1 MTPALPRAP
10 GRLAEV
16 LAVLDQ
22 AVLGKP
28 LATRLALVGL
38 LARGHVL
45 IEDIPGVGKTT
56 LATALATALGLGFQ
70 RIQFTSDL
78 LPGDLLGAS
87 IFDRERQTFTFH
99 PGPIFAPVVLA
110 DEVNRASPKT
120 QSALLEAMEERRVTV
135 DGRTHPLPLP
145 FHVIATQNPLEQAG
159 TYPLPESQL
168 DRFLLRVPLG
178 FPDRAGERQLL
189 REGRERRAD
198 VAAVLNPASVIE
210 AQEQAAAIH
219 VAEPIIEYLLNLA
232 ERSREGGH
240 GLSPRAVLGLRRA
253 AQAWALLDGRDHLIP
268 EDVRAVAPAVM
279 GHRLGPDGTAR
290 ASAILA
296 TVRMP

>member
-1 MTPALPRAP
+1 MSRTSDPL
-10 GRLAEV
+10 RLAEV
-16 LAVLDQ
+16 LAALDG

-28 LATRLALVGL
+28 MATRLALVGL

-45 IEDIPGVGKTT
+45 IEDLPGVGKTT
-56 LATALATALGLGFQ
+56 LATALATALGLGFH

-78 LPGDLLGAS
+78 LPGDLLGGS
-87 IFDRERQTFTFH
+87 VYDRERQVFTFH
-99 PGPIFAPVVLA
+99 PGPIFAPVILA
-110 DEVNRASPKT
+110 DEVNRASPRT

-145 FHVIATQNPLEQAG
+145 FLVIATQNPLDQAG
-159 TYPLPESQL
+159 TSALPESQL

-178 FPDRAGERQLL
+178 FPDRDAERRLL

-198 VAAVLNPASVIE
+198 VPAVLDAAAVLA
-210 AQEQAAAIH
+210 AQERATAIH
-219 VAEPIIEYLLNLA
+219 VAEPILDYLLDLA
-232 ERSREGGH
+232 ERSRAGGL

-253 AQAWALLDGRDHLIP
+253 AQAWALLDGRDHVLP

-279 GHRLGPDGTAR
+279 AHRLGPDGTTR
-290 ASAILA
+290 VRAILA
-296 TVRMP
+296 AVTMP

>member
-1 MTPALPRAP
+1 VSRTSDPL
-10 GRLAEV
+10 RLAEV
-16 LAVLDQ
+16 LAALDG

-28 LATRLALVGL
+28 MATRLALVGL

-45 IEDIPGVGKTT
+45 IEDLPGVGKTT
-56 LATALATALGLGFQ
+56 LATALATALGLGFH

-78 LPGDLLGAS
+78 LPGDLLGGS
-87 IFDRERQTFTFH
+87 VYDRERQVFTFH
-99 PGPIFAPVVLA
+99 PGPIFAPVILA
-110 DEVNRASPKT
+110 DEVNRASPRT

-145 FHVIATQNPLEQAG
+145 FLVIATQNPLDQAG
-159 TYPLPESQL
+159 TSALPESQL

-178 FPDRAGERQLL
+178 FPDRDAERRLL

-198 VAAVLNPASVIE
+198 VAAVLDAAAVLA
-210 AQEQAAAIH
+210 AQERAAAIH
-219 VAEPIIEYLLNLA
+219 VAEPILEYLLDLA
-232 ERSREGGH
+232 ERSRAGGL

-253 AQAWALLDGRDHLIP
+253 AQAWALLDGRDHVLP

-279 GHRLGPDGTAR
+279 AHRLGPDGTTR
-290 ASAILA
+290 VRAILA
-296 TVRMP
+296 AVAMP

>member
-1 MTPALPRAP
+1 MSRTSDPL
-10 GRLAEV
+10 RLAEV
-16 LAVLDQ
+16 LAALDG

-28 LATRLALVGL
+28 MATRLALVGL

-45 IEDIPGVGKTT
+45 IEDLPGVGKTT
-56 LATALATALGLGFQ
+56 LATALATALGLGFH

-78 LPGDLLGAS
+78 LPGDLLGGS
-87 IFDRERQTFTFH
+87 VYDRERQVFTFH
-99 PGPIFAPVVLA
+99 PGPIFAPVILA
-110 DEVNRASPKT
+110 DEVNRASPRT

-145 FHVIATQNPLEQAG
+145 FLVIATQNPLDQAG
-159 TYPLPESQL
+159 TSALPESQL

-178 FPDRAGERQLL
+178 FPDRDAERRLL

-198 VAAVLNPASVIE
+198 VAAVLDAAAVLA
-210 AQEQAAAIH
+210 AQERAAAIH
-219 VAEPIIEYLLNLA
+219 VAEPILEYLLDLA
-232 ERSREGGH
+232 ERSRAGGL

-253 AQAWALLDGRDHLIP
+253 AQAWALLDGRDHVLP

-279 GHRLGPDGTAR
+279 AHRLGPDGTTR
-290 ASAILA
+290 VRAILA
-296 TVRMP
+296 AVAMP